1 MKHRLEAYN
10 MPNKHQIMAN
20 LFRRTCHLFPSD
32 LDSDHLVHP
41 LHPRLPRP
49 RLGLVLPVGGLGH
62 LLGHVLLLHHSFNG
76 EYDDDDTGAWHV
88 FIYQGWF
95 RRYGPY
101 QKLPW
106 LWGTERPHHHHH
118 HCCPPQC
125 DRRACM
131 ESSKWLF
138 VWPTVWPVWHCSPCA
153 CP

>member
-62 LLGHVLLLHHSFNG
+62 LLGHVLLLHHPFYG
-76 EYDDDDTGAWHV
+76 EYELDALLLVMFSFQVGFGDMVPTKSFLGYEVQTRPQINSIIVVLLNV
-88 FIYQGWF
+88 F
-95 RRYGPY
+95 
-101 QKLPW
+101 
-106 LWGTERPHHHHH
+106 
-118 HCCPPQC
+118 
-125 DRRACM
+125 RRACM
-131 ESSKWLF
+131 ESSKW
-138 VWPTVWPVWHCSPCA
+138 WYA
-153 CP
+153 

>member
-62 LLGHVLLLHHSFNG
+62 LLGHVLLLHHSFYG
-76 EYDDDDTGAWHV
+76 EYELDTRVLDV
-88 FIYQGWF
+88 FSFQVGFGDMVPTKSFLGYEVQ
-95 RRYGPY
+95 
-101 QKLPW
+101 
-106 LWGTERPHHHHH
+106 TRP
-118 HCCPPQC
+118 QINSIIVVLLNVF
-125 DRRACM
+125 RRACM
-131 ESSKWLF
+131 ESSKWWF
-138 VWPTVWPVWHCSPCA
+138 V
-153 CP
+153 